1 MTVAG
6 KTYEDRKDAGAALI
20 AACKEMKQANV
31 SVPVGEYLGMQM
43 SVSFDAFDKKFTLS
57 LKGQISHS
65 VEIGSDPAGNIT
77 RTNNALEGMTARMEE
92 TLDKLANV
100 EKQLATAKEEVTKP
114 FPQEEELRVKSA
126 RLAELNSL
134 LNMDEK
140 DDSVLD
146 VDEDA
151 PKPVQ
156 TEPEKEQQE
165 EKAKEEMQMEERKEY
180 DGFDTPI
187 EEHDHNEAP
196 PERTDAEQMEQPQ
209 ITEPETNPPTA
220 QEIASALDSF
230 TEDVDPY
237 NYKDVVEDREAH
249 ILQLTQ
255 QIMAGETDG
264 VMDYL
269 KEFVEEEAGNPEQI
283 AEAKRLMEKINE
295 YKPLAKVEEMEEQ
308 NYNMIDNQLN
318 NGAGEKEA
326 KREREQD
333 ADKPRERVHFK
344 EKLKEMKEAAAMQAK
359 GDPQKEKKPPLI
371 AV

>member
-77 RTNNALEGMTARMEE
+77 PNNNELEGMTARMEE
-92 TLDKLANV
+92 TVDKLANV

-114 FPQEEELRVKSA
+114 FQQEEELRVKSA

-165 EKAKEEMQMEERKEY
+165 EKAEEEMQMEERWY
-180 DGFDTPI
+180 SRSSRNRRRI
-187 EEHDHNEAP
+187 RRRH
-196 PERTDAEQMEQPQ
+196 R
-209 ITEPETNPPTA
+209 
-220 QEIASALDSF
+220 
-230 TEDVDPY
+230 
-237 NYKDVVEDREAH
+237 R
-249 ILQLTQ
+249 
-255 QIMAGETDG
+255 
-264 VMDYL
+264 
-269 KEFVEEEAGNPEQI
+269 
-283 AEAKRLMEKINE
+283 
-295 YKPLAKVEEMEEQ
+295 
-308 NYNMIDNQLN
+308 
-318 NGAGEKEA
+318 
-326 KREREQD
+326 
-333 ADKPRERVHFK
+333 
-344 EKLKEMKEAAAMQAK
+344 
-359 GDPQKEKKPPLI
+359 
-371 AV
+371 